1 MTSLMELR
9 AHAREIFLAGVKAAD
24 PVDGIKTN
32 VRLRD
37 DCLQI
42 ADRSYRLSNI
52 RNILVVGCGKAAA
65 RMALAI
71 EELLD
76 DRVTGG
82 IVVVKYGY
90 ALPLERI
97 KVVEAG
103 HPIPDEAGLDGAHQ
117 MIELVRTAA
126 RENDLVLFLISGGG
140 SALLP
145 GPADGLTLA
154 EKQRTT
160 QMLLQSGATIQEVNA
175 VRKHIS
181 KLKGGRFAKLV
192 APANLVSLI
201 LSDVIGDSL
210 EAIASGP
217 TVADSTTY
225 GDCLEIVRRYDLTD
239 KMPQAVVNL
248 LRRGAEGA
256 VDETP
261 KPSDAIFHKVQ
272 NVIIGSNRTALN
284 GAERQAET
292 FGYQAWILSSCV
304 EGESRDVAKSH
315 AALVKEIARRGQP
328 LRRPA
333 CVISGGETTV
343 TIRGDG
349 LGGRNQ
355 EFALAAAVEIGG
367 LDGVIILSA
376 GTDGTDGPTDAAGA
390 IVDASTVQR
399 GRVRGLDAAASLAR
413 NDSYHFL
420 KATDDLL
427 ITGPTFTNVM
437 DLQVML
443 VA

>member
-9 AHAREIFLAGVKAAD
+9 AHARGIFMAGVKSAD

-32 VRLRD
+32 VRLHD
-37 DCLQI
+37 DYLQI
-42 ADRSYRLSNI
+42 ADRNYRLANI

-65 RMALAI
+65 KMAIAI
-71 EELLD
+71 EDLLG
-76 DRVTGG
+76 DRVSGG

-90 ALPLERI
+90 ALSLERI

-103 HPIPDEAGLDGAHQ
+103 HPIPDEAGVDGARQ
-117 MIELVRTAA
+117 IIELVRTAG
-126 RENDLVLFLISGGG
+126 ENDLVLFLISGGG

-192 APANLVSLI
+192 APANCVSLI

-225 GDCLEIVRRYDLTD
+225 GDCLEIVRRYGLTD
-239 KMPQAVVNL
+239 KTPHAVVNL

-256 VDETP
+256 IDETP

-272 NVIIGSNRTALN
+272 NVIIGSNRAALN

-292 FGYQAWILSSCV
+292 FGYQTRVLSSSV
-304 EGESRDVAKSH
+304 EGESLTVAKSH
-315 AALVKEIARRGQP
+315 AALVKEIAGSGQP

-355 EFALAAAVEIGG
+355 EFALAAAVEIDG
-367 LDGVIILSA
+367 LDGVIVLSG

-399 GRVRGLDAAASLAR
+399 GRARGLDAAAFLAR

>member
-9 AHAREIFLAGVKAAD
+9 AHARGIFMAGVKSAD
-24 PVDGIKTN
+24 PVNGIKTN
-32 VRLRD
+32 VRLHD
-37 DCLQI
+37 DYLQI

-71 EELLD
+71 EDLLD

-97 KVVEAG
+97 KVVEAS
-103 HPIPDEAGLDGAHQ
+103 HPIPDEAGVDGAHQ
-117 MIELVRTAA
+117 IIELVRAA
-126 RENDLVLFLISGGG
+126 GENDLVLFLISGGG
-140 SALLP
+140 SALFP

-239 KMPQAVVNL
+239 KIPHAVINL

-272 NVIIGSNRTALN
+272 NVIIGSNRAALN

-292 FGYQAWILSSCV
+292 FGYQAWILSSSV
-304 EGESRDVAKSH
+304 EGESRIVAKSH
-315 AALVKEIARRGQP
+315 TALVKDIARRGQL
-328 LRRPA
+328 LRRPT

-355 EFALAAAVEIGG
+355 EFALAAAVEIDG

-399 GRVRGLDAAASLAR
+399 GRARGLDATASLAR